1 MYVYCQQDF
10 CWRTCEIKTYYALQP
25 LKMSIFIQM
34 YMENKKSESCLF
46 LLDAVQCLKQGH
58 KCGGAGPAICGFTS
72 TYSICAFVPINSN
85 IGSSICDHG
94 AMYSIHIDDP
104 LHTHTT
110 TIIFMKQ
117 IVNISYVRS
126 SIFHGI
132 PPSMKVTDMI

>member
-1 MYVYCQQDF
+1 
-10 CWRTCEIKTYYALQP
+10 
-25 LKMSIFIQM
+25 
-34 YMENKKSESCLF
+34 
-46 LLDAVQCLKQGH
+46 
-58 KCGGAGPAICGFTS
+58 
-72 TYSICAFVPINSN
+72 
-85 IGSSICDHG
+85 
-94 AMYSIHIDDP
+94 MYSIHIDDP